1 MWFRQE
7 KNGNYRYFERY
18 KNPYTEK
25 YKVLSISLS
34 SKSRQAQKEAQLILN
49 RKIQAKLAEAPTEEL
64 VKGVTFD
71 KLAYEWL
78 EIYKKQVRNS
88 TFDSTKSIVKKL
100 LEVLPPDV
108 LVSNMTPALISNT
121 LERLLYDDKHNLSNK
136 YVQIVKSKLGSMLHY
151 ATTKNYILS
160 NPVNEAKI
168 SWKQKTTAPKIKD
181 KFLEKD
187 ELKALLDYSY
197 KKNLRYALLIEW
209 LYLTGMRIG
218 EALALDWS
226 DIIVLNDKYI
236 VSVTGTLEYKNIA
249 ISKQYKSDQTKT
261 AAGMR
266 EITLPSMGVT
276 IYEKLKS
283 LNYDNGNFIFQTSTG
298 SVIQPSSF
306 NRFLRKAKDDLGI
319 DKPVSSHIFR
329 HTHISKLAELGVP
342 LYVIQNRVG
351 HDSSDITKK
360 IYLHVTDKAKE
371 KLDSKLDQL

>member
-1 MWFRQE
+1 MWMEER
-7 KNGNYRYFERY
+7 NGKFRYFERY
-18 KNPYTEK
+18 KDPYTEK
-25 YKVLSISLS
+25 YKIVSITLY

-49 RKIQAKLAEAPTEEL
+49 RKIQNKLTEIPTEKLVRGITFNKLAN
-64 VKGVTFD
+64 
-71 KLAYEWL
+71 EWL
-78 EIYKKQVRNS
+78 VVYKKQVRNS

-108 LVSNMTPALISNT
+108 LVSNMTPALISSV
-121 LERLLYDDKHNLSNK
+121 LEKLLYDDKYDLSNK

-160 NPVNEAKI
+160 NPVNEAKV

-181 KFLEKD
+181 KFLEKE
-187 ELKALLDYSY
+187 ELDTLLEYSY
-197 KKNLRYALLIEW
+197 KRNLRYALLIEW

-226 DIIVLNDKYI
+226 DIIVRSDKYI

-266 EITLPSMGVT
+266 EITLPTAGIT
-276 IYEKLKS
+276 IYEKLKA
-283 LNYDNGNFIFQTSTG
+283 LNYDNGDFIFQTSTG

-306 NRFLRKAKDDLGI
+306 NRFLRKAKNDLEI

>member
-1 MWFRQE
+1 MWMTER
-7 KNGNYRYFERY
+7 NGKFRYFERY
-18 KNPYTEK
+18 KDPYTEK
-25 YKVLSISLS
+25 YKIVSITLY

-49 RKIQAKLAEAPTEEL
+49 RKIQNKLTEIPTEKLVRGITFNKLAN
-64 VKGVTFD
+64 
-71 KLAYEWL
+71 EWL
-78 EIYKKQVRNS
+78 VVYKKQVRNS

-108 LVSNMTPALISNT
+108 LVSNMTPALISSV
-121 LERLLYDDKHNLSNK
+121 LEKLLYDDKYNLSNK

-160 NPVNEAKI
+160 NPVNEAKV

-181 KFLEKD
+181 KFLEKE
-187 ELKALLDYSY
+187 ELDTLLEYSY
-197 KKNLRYALLIEW
+197 KRNLRYALLIEW

-226 DIIVLNDKYI
+226 DIIVRSDKYI

-249 ISKQYKSDQTKT
+249 ISEQYKSDQTKT

-266 EITLPSMGVT
+266 EITLPSAGVT
-276 IYEKLKS
+276 IYEKLKA
-283 LNYDNGNFIFQTSTG
+283 LNYDNGDFIFQTSTG

-306 NRFLRKAKDDLGI
+306 NRFLRKAKNDLGI

-360 IYLHVTDKAKE
+360 IYLHVTDKANE
-371 KLDSKLDQL
+371 KLDNKLDQL

>member
-1 MWFRQE
+1 MWMTER
-7 KNGNYRYFERY
+7 NGKFRYFERY
-18 KNPYTEK
+18 KDPYTEK
-25 YKVLSISLS
+25 YKIVSITLY

-49 RKIQAKLAEAPTEEL
+49 RKIQNKLTEIPTEKLVRGITFNKLAN
-64 VKGVTFD
+64 
-71 KLAYEWL
+71 EWL
-78 EIYKKQVRNS
+78 VVYKKQVRNS

-108 LVSNMTPALISNT
+108 LVSNMTPALISSV
-121 LERLLYDDKHNLSNK
+121 LEKLLYDDKYNLSNK

-160 NPVNEAKI
+160 NPVNEAKV

-181 KFLEKD
+181 KFLEKE
-187 ELKALLDYSY
+187 ELDTLLEYSY
-197 KKNLRYALLIEW
+197 KRNLRYALLIEW

-218 EALALDWS
+218 EALALDWG
-226 DIIVLNDKYI
+226 DIIVRSDKYI

-249 ISKQYKSDQTKT
+249 ISEQYKSDQTKT

-266 EITLPSMGVT
+266 EITLPSAGVP
-276 IYEKLKS
+276 IYEKLKA
-283 LNYDNGNFIFQTSTG
+283 LNYDNGDFIFQTSTG

-306 NRFLRKAKDDLGI
+306 NRFLRKAKNDLEI

-371 KLDSKLDQL
+371 KLDNKLDQL